1 MQETVIDTKNIYSL
15 TDFLRNY
22 KAHIANLKVTRS
34 PELLTV
40 NGRAEVVVLDA
51 ESYEKLMKHIRNME
65 TIARTRASFRR
76 NRAVS
81 PPDEPITEEEVAR
94 RQAVM
99 MELVAETERLGLYR

>member
-1 MQETVIDTKNIYSL
+1 MQEAVIETKNIHSL

-22 KAHIANLKVTRS
+22 KAHIANLKVTKA

-65 TIARTRASFRR
+65 TIARTRATFRR
-76 NRAVS
+76 IKAAS
-81 PPDEPITEEEVAR
+81 PPDEPITAEEIAR

-99 MELVAETERLGLYR
+99 MELAAETERLGLYK